1 MPQCLAT
8 SIALTSAPRIAN
20 HCLMKSAFAF
30 VVVLVAL
37 VGCRGRVVVEEP
49 REECRTVLVR
59 NPHEREECHTRCG
72 DEGCRTKCREHE
84 RVAREKRC
92 WVD

>member
-1 MPQCLAT
+1 MPQPLAP

-20 HCLMKSAFAF
+20 HWRMKSAFAF
-30 VVVLVAL
+30 VVVVVAL

-49 REECRTVLVR
+49 REECRTVLVH
-59 NPHEREECHTRCG
+59 NPHEREECHTRCN